1 MWIKTALNDWI
12 DTGAILAVTVLPA
25 NNPGSFYVSAMTA
38 GGKCMLTGNFR
49 NKDAAQNYADDFV
62 SKYLKEDNHVD

>member
-12 DTGAILAVTVLPA
+12 DTGKILAVSVLPA

-38 GGKCMLTGNFR
+38 GGKFMLTGNFR
-49 NKDAAQNYADDFV
+49 NKDGAQKYADEFV
-62 SKYLKEDNHVD
+62 AKYLKEANHD